1 MVNDAR
7 DSAETAASDEPSALR
22 TKGDLERLRTEISG
36 EFREELERANEERLY
51 EKADASYY
59 FRVQTMLMYDPL
71 TARTLA
77 NFVAVLVLILLQVF
91 SLTCIQ
97 QMSWLATD
105 WARLVEKY
113 DIDDETLKSAYRAG
127 LPYPS
132 SFHDMLDGHDS
143 VYLGLPL
150 LIIGPTIL
158 CGLAVSL
165 LTLSGEVEQLKAGYL
180 MTRREWSLADPAA
193 TRPRA
198 AEHAFRIG
206 ACSLISILRASLVWF
221 YFDIVGFMMGS
232 ADGPFNLLLNALA
245 MGFILELD
253 DVLQPDLPS
262 QNFFGVNH
270 PRLFQRYE
278 ERTARARETLAAAAR
293 VARAAPAGLRRA
305 YHACNWITPT
315 VVVVAVIANAWLLQK
330 ATSKGTIMTFDD
342 DSSEFG
348 GRRETMTL
356 TYNWMLYVLLLALL
370 VDVQVCILC
379 GCRDVFD
386 DAGVGRAKQVA
397 LAALYLCVD
406 ACGLLVIRHL
416 AIRWALGGL
425 WTYGQSDETL
435 GDRFWKRVDPAPN
448 RPDDTTYTYYDGYA
462 DGAYGAYGAYDA
474 YGAYGAYE

>member
-7 DSAETAASDEPSALR
+7 DSAETAASDDPSALG

-91 SLTCIQ
+91 SLTCIW

-113 DIDDETLKSAYRAG
+113 DFADEKLQSAYRAG

-165 LTLSGEVEQLKAGYL
+165 LTLSGEVEQLKAGYV
-180 MTRREWSLADPAA
+180 MMRREWSLADPAA

-221 YFDIVGFMMGS
+221 YFEIVGLMMGS

-245 MGFILELD
+245 MGFVLELD

-270 PRLFQRYE
+270 PRLFQLYDARDLRGHGRHRRQALRFIGLE
-278 ERTARARETLAAAAR
+278 PAHEPRGPGLAPGPRADGVHRAARAL
-293 VARAAPAGLRRA
+293 
-305 YHACNWITPT
+305 
-315 VVVVAVIANAWLLQK
+315 
-330 ATSKGTIMTFDD
+330 D
-342 DSSEFG
+342 
-348 GRRETMTL
+348 
-356 TYNWMLYVLLLALL
+356 
-370 VDVQVCILC
+370 
-379 GCRDVFD
+379 
-386 DAGVGRAKQVA
+386 VGRALRARRLDSHRKA
-397 LAALYLCVD
+397 PPDEPD
-406 ACGLLVIRHL
+406 APPPP
-416 AIRWALGGL
+416 
-425 WTYGQSDETL
+425 
-435 GDRFWKRVDPAPN
+435 KRRSTSNPPPKL
-448 RPDDTTYTYYDGYA
+448 R
-462 DGAYGAYGAYDA
+462 DGAGLA
-474 YGAYGAYE
+474 

>member
-7 DSAETAASDEPSALR
+7 DSAETAASDDPSALG

-91 SLTCIQ
+91 SLTCIW

-105 WARLVEKY
+105 WARLVDKY

-158 CGLAVSL
+158 CGLAVSI
-165 LTLSGEVEQLKAGYL
+165 LTLSGEVEQLKAGYV
-180 MTRREWSLADPAA
+180 MMRREWSLADPAA

-221 YFDIVGFMMGS
+221 YFDIVGLMMGS

-245 MGFILELD
+245 MGFVLELD

-270 PRLFQRYE
+270 PRLFELYE
-278 ERTARARETLAAAAR
+278 ERTARARATLAAAAR

-315 VVVVAVIANAWLLQK
+315 VVVVVVIANAWLLQK
-330 ATSKGTIMTFDD
+330 ATSKGTLMTFDD
-342 DSSEFG
+342 ESKDFG

-425 WTYGQSDETL
+425 WTYGKSDETL
-435 GDRFWKRVDPAPN
+435 GDRFWERVDPAPN
-448 RPDDTTYTYYDGYA
+448 RPDDATYLLK
-462 DGAYGAYGAYDA
+462 
-474 YGAYGAYE
+474 